1 MADAKVQPVSDAE
14 FEVAFSGPAPA
25 ANRFYIVVG
34 PGGVRIAFAEEPRPG
49 KPSHF
54 RSAVMLPHQDAI
66 KLANLLKTMLA
77 TLEEQIATASD
88 EAHG

>member
-1 MADAKVQPVSDAE
+1 MAEEKVQAVTDAE

-25 ANRFYIVVG
+25 ANRFYVVIG
-34 PGGVRIAFAEEPRPG
+34 PGGVRIAFAEEPRAG
-49 KPSHF
+49 KSSHF

-77 TLEEQIATASD
+77 PLEEQIAKASGQT
-88 EAHG
+88 HG